1 MSKECKKARNMVTS
15 AMVILAILIV
25 IMSMSSC
32 GSINQCGEKK
42 LNKCCEKTIQAVY
55 EYEGLIVE

>member
-1 MSKECKKARNMVTS
+1 MSKGDKRARNMVVS
-15 AMVILAILIV
+15 AMVILTILIV

-32 GSINQCGEKK
+32 GSVNRCGEKK
-42 LNKCCEKTIQAVY
+42 LKKCCKKTAQAVY